1 MEESNNISFSGGDA
15 LVYSAEPIHKKYY
28 KTFVW
33 GHPFSTHVPYDHFF
47 SPCTSMHAFRVT
59 PSCVCDFIDLIL
71 SSPILTL
78 IVYHSF
84 LILFYVRN
92 SRIDV
97 FVSDTHQFL
106 ASHWV
111 SSSLPRKAFSL
122 MVSASNCQLY

>member
-1 MEESNNISFSGGDA
+1 MVEESSNISFSGDDA

-33 GHPFSTHVPYDHFF
+33 GHPFSTHVPYDQFF

-84 LILFYVRN
+84 LCFTSEIQELMFLFQ
-92 SRIDV
+92 
-97 FVSDTHQFL
+97 TPT
-106 ASHWV
+106 
-111 SSSLPRKAFSL
+111 SSWHLIEFPVAYLGRPFH
-122 MVSASNCQLY
+122 